1 MNKKE
6 FLTELRSKL
15 QGLPKD
21 DLDNRISFYD
31 EMIEDRKDE
40 GKSEEDAV
48 AEIGSVDDV
57 VKQIAQETPLVK
69 LVKERTKPKRALR
82 AWEIVLI
89 ILGFPLWFPLLLTA
103 FILMLVGYLLV
114 WILVIVSYVLEGSL
128 MAGAGGGLVIFLAYL
143 FNGDV
148 NLISL
153 GFAMASLGA
162 AILLIFGCIGAT
174 KVSIK
179 LSDCSVLSIDKEHT
193 CLKPSLLMYI
203 NCPYCS

>member
-103 FILMLVGYLLV
+103 FILMFVGYLLV

-143 FNGDV
+143 FNGDF

-153 GFAMASLGA
+153 GFTMASLGA

-179 LSDCSVLSIDKEHT
+179 LSKAILTGIKTAFIRKGSTK
-193 CLKPSLLMYI
+193 
-203 NCPYCS
+203 